1 MQPLF
6 RQYLPKDLPEIVS
19 IEQRAFA
26 DPWCEEAF
34 TGLMQDCNWV
44 LELDKKVIG
53 YILYHTVL
61 DEAIIINFAIDPTQR
76 GNHYGD
82 LLLKNSLQ
90 CFLDRGVTKFYLD
103 VRQSNEIAIA
113 LYRKHGFVEMGIR
126 PGYYHKPPENAIVM
140 GKILS

>member
-1 MQPLF
+1 MQPIF
-6 RQYLPKDLPEIVS
+6 RLMLADDLQNVIA
-19 IEQRAFA
+19 IEQRAFS
-26 DPWCEEAF
+26 DPWSAESF

-44 LELDKKVIG
+44 LEAEGKILG

-61 DEAIIINFAIDPTQR
+61 DEAIIINFAIDPEYR
-76 GNHYGD
+76 GYKYGD
-82 LLLKNSLQ
+82 LLLKESML